1 MAKHR
6 INQSVNRL
14 ADLRQLYDNDATI
27 FGVSDETGPSAAF
40 EAAFTSNLTISQTS
54 PFEEATTAELPDPEA
69 AQLATEV
76 IVRTIFDLCTGT
88 RLETYAESLAFGI
101 VNSFQRLTET
111 LDKRCDDA
119 ARKVKELACDPD
131 GSEIQSV
138 ELEEAM
144 RFAQSLQEAQDA
156 MAVMRDHA
164 AQCFAAET
172 GRVWHAGRAS
182 MVSSKMTAAVI
193 QARDF
198 ERARRDRRIAQHAP
212 AGSIVVFSGGQ
223 VWDDVDTLYATL
235 DGIKARFPDMLLAT
249 TAQHK
254 GADAIAT
261 AWAAARQVKIIAYVP
276 NKAHGNAAGFRR
288 NDRLVR
294 LNPVE
299 AIVCEGSGIQQHLA
313 RELLRAKVPCH
324 LFRNRQKATEAKT
337 SAG

>member
-1 MAKHR
+1 MTSQPIDR
-6 INQSVNRL
+6 SVNRL
-14 ADLRQLYDNDATI
+14 ADLRQLYEAETGQLPDAT
-27 FGVSDETGPSAAF
+27 AAF
-40 EAAFTSNLTISQTS
+40 DAAFTSSLTIAQAS
-54 PFEEATTAELPDPEA
+54 PFEDATSAELPDPEA

-76 IVRTIFDLCTGT
+76 IVRTIFDLCNGT
-88 RLETYAESLAFGI
+88 RLETWAESLAFGI

-111 LDKRCDDA
+111 LDKRCEDA
-119 ARKVKELACDPD
+119 ARRVKELASDPD

-156 MAVMRDHA
+156 IAVMRDHA

-198 ERARRDRRIAQHAP
+198 ERARRDRRIANHAP

-223 VWDDVDTLYATL
+223 QWDDFDTLYTTL
-235 DGIKARFPDMLLAT
+235 AGIKARFPDMLLAT
-249 TAQHK
+249 TAQAK
-254 GADAIAT
+254 GADAIAS
-261 AWAAARQVKIIAYVP
+261 AWAAANKVKVIAYVP

-288 NDRLVR
+288 NDRMVR
-294 LNPVE
+294 LSPVE

-324 LFRNRQKATEAKT
+324 LFRNRQKPAQPKAA
-337 SAG
+337 AG